1 MRPAGSSGSPWS
13 AGAGR
18 SNTRSGPHSVA
29 RPVDVILSVAVGG
42 AAGSVA
48 RYLLTGALQE
58 RSASVFPVGTLAVNV
73 SGCLAIGFLMRIVLD
88 TGEFSPTARALV
100 TTGFCGG
107 FTTFST
113 FAWEAISAVEEGA
126 VRRALAYVGSS
137 VVLGLAA
144 VWLGSA
150 AAQMVLHAIRRK
162 AA

>member
-1 MRPAGSSGSPWS
+1 MPRPADVIV
-13 AGAGR
+13 
-18 SNTRSGPHSVA
+18 SVA
-29 RPVDVILSVAVGG
+29 IGG

-48 RYLLTGALQE
+48 RYLLSSALQE
-58 RSASVFPVGTLAVNV
+58 RSGTFFPIGTFVVNV
-73 SGCLAIGFLMRIVLD
+73 SGCLAIGFLMRLVLD
-88 TGEFSPTARALV
+88 TGEFSPSHRALL

-113 FAWEAISAVEEGA
+113 FAWETIGAVEEGA
-126 VRRALAYVGSS
+126 WRRAAAYSGGS

-150 AAQMVLHAIRRK
+150 AAQLLLHAVRGD

>member
-1 MRPAGSSGSPWS
+1 MPRPADVVI
-13 AGAGR
+13 
-18 SNTRSGPHSVA
+18 SVA
-29 RPVDVILSVAVGG
+29 IGG

-48 RYLLTGALQE
+48 RYLLSNALQE
-58 RSASVFPVGTLAVNV
+58 RSGTLFPVGTLVVNV
-73 SGCLAIGFLMRIVLD
+73 TGCLAIGFLMRLVLD
-88 TGEFSPTARALV
+88 TGEFSPTARALL

-113 FAWEAISAVEEGA
+113 FAWETIGAVEEGA
-126 VRRALAYVGSS
+126 WRRALAYSGSS

-150 AAQMVLHAIRRK
+150 AAQLLLHALRGD